1 MEKLNKSI
9 ASVATLA
16 SSGTPN
22 VWGCASS
29 VTTLKKCEN
38 STANSV
44 NEQICY
50 CDAALCADITQCKC
64 NMGDGYT
71 PYANAVKNTEW
82 AEAENGAPR
91 QVIATAFATVLSAVG
106 AFWLL

>member
-16 SSGTPN
+16 SSGAA
-22 VWGCASS
+22 WGCAAS

-38 STANSV
+38 TTSSPF
-44 NEQICY
+44 EQICY
-50 CDAALCADITQCKC
+50 CDSALCADITQCKC
-64 NMGDGYT
+64 NGGNEGYT
-71 PYANAVKNTEW
+71 PYANQAKNTDE
-82 AEAENGAPR
+82 AAKAENGAPR